1 MVFNDNP
8 RREEKM
14 ATETCVLGGGCFW
27 CLDAS
32 FRLVEGVEQVVSGY
46 AGGHDPAP
54 SYEAVCR
61 GTTGHAE
68 VVELTY
74 DPAVIGFRDLL
85 KIFFALHDPTTL
97 NRQGN
102 DVGTQYRS
110 VILALSDDQAQQAR
124 DMIAELADDYADPVV
139 TEVAPLEAFHPAESY
154 HQDYFTKNPGNAY
167 CQFVISPKRHTL
179 AQRFADRLK
188 G

>member
-1 MVFNDNP
+1 
-8 RREEKM
+8 M

-32 FRLVEGVEQVVSGY
+32 YRLVEGVEQVVCGY
-46 AGGHDPAP
+46 AGGQDPAP

-85 KIFFALHDPTTL
+85 TIFFSLHDPTTL

-110 VILALSDDQAQQAR
+110 AIFTLDEAQAQQAR
-124 DMIAELADDYADPVV
+124 EMIAELARDYSAPIV
-139 TEVAPLEAFHPAESY
+139 TEVVPLATFHPAEAY

-167 CQFVISPKRHTL
+167 CQFVIPPKRHKL

>member
-1 MVFNDNP
+1 
-8 RREEKM
+8 M
-14 ATETCVLGGGCFW
+14 AMETCVLGGGCFW

-32 FRLVEGVEQVVSGY
+32 FRLVEGVEQVVCGY
-46 AGGHDPAP
+46 AGGDDPAP
-54 SYEAVCR
+54 TYEAVCR

-85 KIFFALHDPTTL
+85 TIFFALHDPTTP

-110 VILALSDDQAQQAR
+110 AIYTLDEDQAREAR
-124 DMIAELADDYADPVV
+124 EMIDALAVDYAAPIV
-139 TEVAPLEAFHPAESY
+139 TEVAPLAVFHPAEDY

-167 CQFVISPKRHTL
+167 CQYVIPPKRQKL
-179 AQRFADRLK
+179 AQHFGHRLK

>member
-1 MVFNDNP
+1 
-8 RREEKM
+8 M

-32 FRLVEGVEQVVSGY
+32 FRLVEGVERVVCGY
-46 AGGHDPAP
+46 AGGDDPAP

-85 KIFFALHDPTTL
+85 EIFFALHDPTTL

-102 DVGTQYRS
+102 DVGPQYRS
-110 VILALSDDQAQQAR
+110 AIFTLSEAQAQQAAE
-124 DMIAELADDYADPVV
+124 MIAELANDYDAPIV
-139 TEVAPLEAFHPAESY
+139 TEVTPLEVFHPAEAY

-167 CQFVISPKRHTL
+167 CQFVIPPKRHKL
-179 AQRFADRLK
+179 AQRFGDRLK

>member
-1 MVFNDNP
+1 
-8 RREEKM
+8 M

-27 CLDAS
+27 CLDAT
-32 FRLVEGVEQVVSGY
+32 FRLVEGVETVVCGY

-54 SYEAVCR
+54 RYEAVCR
-61 GTTGHAE
+61 GETGHAE
-68 VVELTY
+68 VMEITF
-74 DPAVIGFRDLL
+74 DPEVIGFRELL
-85 KIFFALHDPTTL
+85 TIFFALHDPTTL

-110 VILALSDDQAQQAR
+110 AIYTLNDAQLEEARRMVAALT
-124 DMIAELADDYADPVV
+124 EDYESPIV
-139 TEVAPLEAFHPAESY
+139 TEVRPLEAFHPAEAY

-167 CQFVISPKRHTL
+167 CQFVIPPKRHKL
-179 AQRFADRLK
+179 AQRFAHRLK